1 MLPGI
6 RITAARIKADLDHI
20 ERVVFQRDRCD
31 AGGQGGWEN
40 PGPNLKLTQLRTV
53 VALEMWMP
61 DSGAV
66 GPLAAGCAAA

>member
-1 MLPGI
+1 MI
-6 RITAARIKADLDHI
+6 IEAAP
-20 ERVVFQRDRCD
+20 D
-31 AGGQGGWEN
+31 AEN